1 MSHSQSRGRKGA
13 VSKRLA
19 IGITCYPSV
28 GGSGIVASQLGSELA
43 RLGHRVHF
51 ISYEPPFRLDLAQPN
66 IEFHPVKIN
75 EYQLF
80 KYPDYTLPLAVKMVA
95 VAHKHK
101 LDLLHV
107 HYAVPHATAALLAT
121 DIARKQGRR
130 TPHVVTTLHGTD
142 ITLLGRDPNLG
153 PIIKYSIES
162 SCGVTAVSESL
173 RKETV
178 QVLRTRKPIQVVHN
192 FYRPSAP
199 GPSGLEIRRSLNLK
213 DSDFVLIHMSN
224 LRPVKRF
231 PDVLRVLAE
240 VKDLKRVKLLV
251 LAGGPLEVG
260 GTSNGGGPFEEY
272 RPLAKELG
280 VMNKLVVRNN
290 VVDIENYVNA
300 ADAGLYTSE
309 KESFGM
315 GVLETMSFAKP
326 VVATG
331 VGGVPEIVQ
340 DGRTGFLAKLGD
352 IRAMA
357 RDVRKLEADAALAAS
372 MGQAAQLRAQQEFS
386 AEKSVGRYLD
396 YYRHVLSTCPCSH
409 QRVD

>member
-1 MSHSQSRGRKGA
+1 MKN
-13 VSKRLA
+13 LA

-43 RLGHRVHF
+43 KLGHRVHF

-95 VAHKHK
+95 VAHKYK

-107 HYAVPHATAALLAT
+107 HYAVPHATAALLAA

-173 RKETV
+173 RKETI
-178 QVLRTRKPIQVVHN
+178 QVLRTRKPIQVVYN
-192 FYRPSAP
+192 FYRPAEHSM
-199 GPSGLEIRRSLNLK
+199 SRLEVRHSLKLRN
-213 DSDFVLIHMSN
+213 SDFVLIHMSN

-231 PDVLRVLAE
+231 PDVLRVLAQ
-240 VKDLKRVKLLV
+240 VKDLKRVKLLI
-251 LAGGPLEVG
+251 LAGG
-260 GTSNGGGPFEEY
+260 TTNGGGAAGAEGPFEEF

-280 VMNKLVVRNN
+280 IMDKLVVRNN

-331 VGGVPEIVQ
+331 VGGVPEIVE

-352 IRAMA
+352 IRSMA
-357 RDVRKLEADAALAAS
+357 RYVRKLEADPALAAS

-386 AEKSVGRYLD
+386 AERSVDRYLD
-396 YYRHVLSTCPCSH
+396 YYRHVLRTCPCSH
-409 QRVD
+409 KRVD

>member
-1 MSHSQSRGRKGA
+1 MRK
-13 VSKRLA
+13 LA
-19 IGITCYPSV
+19 IGITCYPSI

-66 IEFHPVKIN
+66 IDFHPVKIN

-107 HYAVPHATAALLAT
+107 HYAVPHATAALLAA

-173 RKETV
+173 RQETV

-192 FYRPSAP
+192 FYRPAAP
-199 GPSGLEIRRSLNLK
+199 GPSRAQVRRSLKLK

-231 PDVLRVLAE
+231 PDVLRVLAQ
-240 VKDLKRVKLLV
+240 VQDLKRVKLLI
-251 LAGGPLEVG
+251 LAGG
-260 GTSNGGGPFEEY
+260 TSDAGGPFDEY
-272 RPLAKELG
+272 KPLARELG
-280 VMNKLVVRNN
+280 ILDKLVVRNN

-315 GVLETMSFAKP
+315 GVLETMSCAKP
-326 VVATG
+326 VVATS
-331 VGGVPEIVQ
+331 VGGVPEIVL

-352 IRAMA
+352 IRSMA
-357 RDVRKLEADAALAAS
+357 RDVRKLEADPGLAAC
-372 MGQAAQLRAQQEFS
+372 MGRAAQLRAQQEFS

-396 YYRHVLSTCPCSH
+396 YYTQVLGTCPCSD
-409 QRVD
+409 QRGGSG

>member
-1 MSHSQSRGRKGA
+1 M
-13 VSKRLA
+13 KRLA

-66 IEFHPVKIN
+66 INFHPVKIN

-107 HYAVPHATAALLAT
+107 HYAVPHATAALLAA

-192 FYRPSAP
+192 FYRPATP
-199 GPSGLEIRRSLNLK
+199 GPSRAEVRQSLKLK

-231 PDVLRVLAE
+231 PDVLRVLAQ
-240 VKDLKRVKLLV
+240 VKDLKRVKLLI
-251 LAGGPLEVG
+251 LAGG
-260 GTSNGGGPFEEY
+260 SFDEY
-272 RPLAKELG
+272 KPLARELG
-280 VMNKLVVRNN
+280 ILDKLVVRNN

-315 GVLETMSFAKP
+315 GVLETMSCAKP
-326 VVATG
+326 VVATS
-331 VGGVPEIVQ
+331 VGGVPEIVE

-352 IRAMA
+352 IRSMA
-357 RDVRKLEADAALAAS
+357 RDVRKLEADPALTEC
-372 MGQAAQLRAQQEFS
+372 MGQAAQLRAQREFS

-396 YYRHVLSTCPCSH
+396 YYAQVLGSCPCSNGGSTA
-409 QRVD
+409 

>member
-1 MSHSQSRGRKGA
+1 MK
-13 VSKRLA
+13 KLA
-19 IGITCYPSV
+19 IGITCYPSI

-66 IEFHPVKIN
+66 INFHPVKIN

-107 HYAVPHATAALLAT
+107 HYAVPHATAALLAA

-192 FYRPSAP
+192 FYRPAAP
-199 GPSGLEIRRSLNLK
+199 RMSRAEVRRSLSIKGSKIK
-213 DSDFVLIHMSN
+213 DSDFLLIHMSN

-231 PDVLRVLAE
+231 PDVLQVLARL
-240 VKDLKRVKLLV
+240 KDIPRVKLLI
-251 LAGGPLEVG
+251 LAGG
-260 GTSNGGGPFEEY
+260 TSGNGGPFDQFK
-272 RPLAKELG
+272 PLARELG
-280 VMNKLVVRNN
+280 VLDKLVIRNN

-300 ADAGLYTSE
+300 ADAGVYTSE

-326 VVATG
+326 VVATS

-357 RDVRKLEADAALAAS
+357 RDVRKLEADPELAAS
-372 MGQAAQLRAQQEFS
+372 MGQAAQSRALNEFS

-396 YYRHVLSTCPCSH
+396 YYTQVLRSCPCS
-409 QRVD
+409 QRPAD